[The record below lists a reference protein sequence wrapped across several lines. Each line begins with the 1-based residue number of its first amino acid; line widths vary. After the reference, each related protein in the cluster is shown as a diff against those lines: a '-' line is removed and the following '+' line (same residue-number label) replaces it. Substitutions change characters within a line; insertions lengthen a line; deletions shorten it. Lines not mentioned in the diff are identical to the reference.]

1 MPGWSRRH
9 DEPNWAFDLYTM
21 RRTCQYVKTCCER
34 YEEILALEYENPA
47 IFGAVHYITV
57 LCYNLQH
64 PDSFTAEAI
73 AWMQS
78 SLRAII
84 EEGLSPMELR
94 KRSGKKFKG
103 NVKVLRQ
110 TTQTET
116 PRKTRWSTTV
126 MDIRTD
132 EPEIYIEDV
141 KAWAK
146 SILNGP
152 I

>member
-1 MPGWSRRH
+1 MNPIGPS
-9 DEPNWAFDLYTM
+9 
-21 RRTCQYVKTCCER
+21 TCTQCGAHAQYGKTCREK

-47 IFGAVHYITV
+47 IFGAVHHITV

-73 AWMQS
+73 SWMQS

-94 KRSGKKFKG
+94 KRAGKEFKG

-110 TTQTET
+110 IAYTETTET
-116 PRKTRWSTTV
+116 PRKIRWPITV
-126 MDIRTD
+126 MDIRTN